1 MAKEVIKKGKKV
13 EAKAK
18 TKVNYPEKYT
28 VQTMLN
34 YISEKHDISKVIAK
48 EIVEDVFDVINAGI
62 MKGERVPVG
71 KFGKLFVKLRPATKA
86 RMGRNPL
93 TGEEIKIAAK
103 KATKVP
109 KFSFSKSYKESVL
122 KAPIKSK

>member
-1 MAKEVIKKGKKV
+1 MAKVIKNGKKV
-13 EAKAK
+13 EPKAKA
-18 TKVNYPEKYT
+18 KVNYPEKFT

-34 YISEKHDISKVIAK
+34 YISENNGISKAVAK
-48 EIVEDVFDVINAGI
+48 EIIEDVFDVINAGI

-109 KFSFSKSYKESVL
+109 KFSFSKAYKESVL